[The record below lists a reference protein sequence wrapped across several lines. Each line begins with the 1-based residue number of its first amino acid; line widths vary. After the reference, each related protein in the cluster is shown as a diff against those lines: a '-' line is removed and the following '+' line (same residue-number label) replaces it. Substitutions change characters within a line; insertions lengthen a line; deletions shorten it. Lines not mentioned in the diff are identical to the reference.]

1 MLSLLA
7 GALLYVTKRLELVW
21 SFITRDIAVT
31 KCKAILI
38 HCVSRFV
45 FWWFGW
51 RGLKCFSPQRAT
63 YSKATYYLSF
73 RQIFPLNSLK
83 GSAKAR
89 AVDLVRRK
97 PLKGTM
103 SSPRPFHMRV
113 LPWLPGAGANYIM
126 RACM

>member
-31 KCKAILI
+31 KCTAILI

-51 RGLKCFSPQRAT
+51 RGLKCFSPLRAT

-73 RQIFPLNSLK
+73 CDIFPLNSLK

-97 PLKGTM
+97 PLAPVVQRLDNAIHRISRYPADK
-103 SSPRPFHMRV
+103 
-113 LPWLPGAGANYIM
+113 
-126 RACM
+126 C

>member
-51 RGLKCFSPQRAT
+51 RGLKCFSPLRAT

-73 RQIFPLNSLK
+73 CYIFPLNSLK

-97 PLKGTM
+97 PLKGTR

-113 LPWLPGAGANYIM
+113 LPGLLGAGANYIM